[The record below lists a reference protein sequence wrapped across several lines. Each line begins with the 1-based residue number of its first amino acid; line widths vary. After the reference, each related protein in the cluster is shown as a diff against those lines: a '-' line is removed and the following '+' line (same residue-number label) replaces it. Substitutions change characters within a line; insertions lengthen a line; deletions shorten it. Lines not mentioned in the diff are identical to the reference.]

1 MQNIP
6 GIKGSE
12 IKNKMLHQQKNKG
25 FKLMIQIVKVL
36 IRDNS
41 VKLPQDLSPSM
52 VTGLKNAS
60 IMSVDVER
68 SFSIYK
74 TIITDR
80 RTNFTPENLEKY
92 IIVHSFKN
100 IV

>member
-1 MQNIP
+1 MT
-6 GIKGSE
+6 
-12 IKNKMLHQQKNKG
+12 
-25 FKLMIQIVKVL
+25 
-36 IRDNS
+36 
-41 VKLPQDLSPSM
+41 LPQDLSPSIA
-52 VTGLKNAS
+52 TDLKNAPTT
-60 IMSVDVER
+60 SVDVER